1 VMGPP
6 VKMQFSAVRT
16 ATILIAT
23 LLGILFMVPNFL
35 PKDILAAWP
44 DFLPKQTMTLG
55 LDLQGGSHLLLQVN
69 RESIVTERVKELR
82 RDARSKLANEHG
94 IGNIITT
101 GPDSITIE
109 LTDPAQKEDARAALQ
124 TLQSTVSNALFGAAT
139 GAQEL
144 SFSETPD

>member
-1 VMGPP
+1 
-6 VKMQFSAVRT
+6 MQFSAVRT

-35 PKDILAAWP
+35 PKEVLAVWP

-94 IGNIITT
+94 ITV
-101 GPDSITIE
+101 DE
-109 LTDPAQKEDARAALQ
+109 AFEHLRKHARAHGA
-124 TLQSTVSNALFGAAT
+124 TVQAVAGAVVNVGLRPA
-139 GAQEL
+139 
-144 SFSETPD
+144 